1 MQLETII
8 GLETHIEL
16 KTRSKMFCGCSN
28 VGTDTTPPNTAICSV
43 CTAQPGT
50 LPVINHAAFEAAT
63 KMALALNCRVL
74 EHIKFDRKSY
84 YYPDLPK
91 NYQISMYDLPIG
103 VDGYLD
109 IESPVLRREA
119 RGRRERTDRHLTTH
133 DSRLTT
139 RIRIHRLHLEE
150 DTGKLQHS
158 PDEKWSFVDYN
169 RAGVPLMEIVTE
181 ADLRYPADAKR
192 YLQELQTIARYTD
205 VSDAN
210 MELGQLRCD
219 VNISLRPVGEE
230 RLWPKTEVKNV
241 NSFKA
246 VERSLEYEIR
256 RQTKLWHT
264 NTPPADTTTR
274 GWDDGKQA
282 TVDQRWKEGEGD
294 YRYFPEPD
302 LPPLHTGPLQPIDP
316 ERIRVAIPELPA
328 ARRKRFV
335 EELGVAATDVGQL
348 TTDPTIAAFTEQVV
362 SELQQWIREAAPDD
376 ADTLRTK
383 VGKTASG
390 WISSKLTGILNDR
403 GLAFA
408 DAKVSPENFAEL
420 LTLFLSHRVNSTTAA
435 AILEQMVVTGADPHH
450 LLEEMRVE
458 QVSDTDALASAIDV
472 AITANPGPVAD
483 YKAGKANAIQFLVG
497 QVMKHSKGTANP
509 NVVRKLL
516 EEKLR

>member
-1 MQLETII
+1 MELEAVI
-8 GLETHIEL
+8 GLETHVEL

-28 VGTDTTPPNTAICSV
+28 VGADETPPNTAICSV

-50 LPVINHAAFEAAT
+50 LPVINRQAFEAAT
-63 KMALALNCRVL
+63 KMALALSCRIL

-103 VDGYLD
+103 VDGHLD
-109 IESPVLRREA
+109 IPAAGQQSKGAAGQLRA
-119 RGRRERTDRHLTTH
+119 GSAAALLPTG
-133 DSRLTT
+133 SAA

-158 PDEKWSFVDYN
+158 PDEKWSYVDFN
-169 RAGVPLMEIVTE
+169 RAGIPLMEIVTE
-181 ADLRYPADAKR
+181 ADLRNPADAKR
-192 YLQELQTIARYTD
+192 YVQELQAIARYTG
-205 VSDAN
+205 VSDAD
-210 MELGQLRCD
+210 MEKGQLRCD
-219 VNISLRPVGEE
+219 VNISLRPVGETK
-230 RLWPKTEVKNV
+230 LWPKTEVKNV

-256 RQTKLWHT
+256 RQTRLWHT

-282 TVDQRWKEGEGD
+282 TVEQRWKEGEGD

-348 TTDPTIAAFTEQVV
+348 TADPTIAAFTEQVV

-376 ADTLRTK
+376 SDTLREK
-383 VGKTASG
+383 AGKIAGG
-390 WISSKLTGILNDR
+390 WIASKFTGILNDR
-403 GLAFA
+403 GLFFSNARI
-408 DAKVSPENFAEL
+408 SPENFAEL
-420 LTLFLSHRVNSTTAA
+420 LQLFLSHRVNSTTATR
-435 AILEQMVVTGADPHH
+435 ILEQMVVTGADPHH

-458 QVSDTDALASAIDV
+458 QVSDTDALSSAIDA
-472 AITANPGPVAD
+472 AIAANPGPVAD
-483 YKAGKANAIQFLVG
+483 YRAGKMNAVQFLVG
-497 QVMKHSKGTANP
+497 QVMKQTKGTANP
-509 NVVRKLL
+509 GVVRKLL
-516 EEKLR
+516 EEKL